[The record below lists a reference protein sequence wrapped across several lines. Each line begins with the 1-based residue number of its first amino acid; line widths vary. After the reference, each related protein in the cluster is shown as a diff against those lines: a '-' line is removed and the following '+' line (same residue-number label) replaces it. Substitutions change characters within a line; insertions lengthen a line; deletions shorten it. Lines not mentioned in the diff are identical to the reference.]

1 MVPDNCNSPNMS
13 FMITIKLT
21 YQYIVI
27 FLKNKKTRILTSKFL
42 ATDFT
47 FFFFFWMVIFKL
59 TSNPSLWNG
68 HRSSIEDII
77 FEMIIKWMWA
87 VVRIFL
93 PVHMWSCTSFTG
105 TLCRCKT
112 ACKHHF
118 LWQYPVRADGYWK
131 RGRWRLI

>member
-27 FLKNKKTRILTSKFL
+27 FLKNKKTQIYWLLNFL
-42 ATDFT
+42 QLISL
-47 FFFFFWMVIFKL
+47 FFFFFEWWYL
-59 TSNPSLWNG
+59 NLQANLWNG

-105 TLCRCKT
+105 TPCRCKT

-118 LWQYPVRADGYWK
+118 QWQYPVRADGYWK